1 MSLAD
6 TFGRVKSGV
15 FHIVYLDSANNR
27 LSSGSAF
34 ATCGYLVTNHHVFLG
49 PANSRVWIRREGQ
62 NDPGQGVIMPCNDF
76 MRRLRSGSDINNF
89 DFAVM
94 DFPEI
99 VAAEGVHNFTL
110 RSPVAFRPGDQ
121 IAFAGYPFEHDNLTI
136 HGGMISSFYSSGPA
150 QIVQLDASV
159 NASNSGGP
167 MFDVETGEAIG
178 MITRKA
184 TGLTRAFHGFRE
196 TLLGNIQMLTQARQ
210 GGGRILI
217 GGVDPGEVALV
228 SQRQMLVTLS
238 EIERQANVGIGY
250 AFSADHLINDNVIH
264 AAIEQTT

>member
-6 TFGRVKSGV
+6 TFERVKSGV
-15 FHIVYLDSANNR
+15 FHIVYLDAANNR
-27 LSSGSAF
+27 LRSGSAF

-49 PANSRVWIRREGQ
+49 PANSLVWIRREGQ
-62 NDPGQGVIMPCNDF
+62 NNQQQGVIMPCGDF
-76 MRRLRSGSDINNF
+76 MQRLRSGSDINNF

-99 VAAEGVHNFTL
+99 VGGEGVHNFDL
-110 RSPVAFRPGDQ
+110 LSPSALRPGDQ

-136 HGGMISSFYSSGPA
+136 HGGMISSFYRSGPA
-150 QIVQLDASV
+150 EIIQLDASV

-167 MFDVETGEAIG
+167 LFDVETGAAIG
-178 MITRKA
+178 IITRKA

-196 TLLGNIQMLTQARQ
+196 TLLGNIQILTDARR

-228 SQRQMLVTLS
+228 SQRQMLMTLS

-250 AFSADHLINDNVIH
+250 AISADHLMNDNVIH
-264 AAIEQTT
+264 AAMA